1 MVAAGAASLIDCR
14 RICKVFEGRTGSV
27 TALDGMDFE
36 IAEGELLTIVG
47 PSGCGKSTLIR
58 LIAGLIPITSG
69 EISLSGRSV
78 AESKA
83 NIGFVFQQATLLPW
97 RSVFDNV
104 MLTAEVCRLPMSQAA
119 ERTRDL
125 LHLTGLGGFEQAY
138 PHELSG
144 GMQQRVA
151 LARALLSDPPILLM
165 DEPFGA
171 LDALTRDRMQFVLL
185 RIWEETRT
193 TILFI
198 THSIPEAILL
208 AERVVVM
215 TARPGKV
222 MDILPV
228 DLDRPRSLKTKTAD
242 AFKAMEVKIGS
253 MLGLEDPEAEPGL
266 EAAISK
272 ERFS

>member
-14 RICKVFEGRTGSV
+14 RICKVFEGRTSSV

-47 PSGCGKSTLIR
+47 PSGCGKSTLLR

-69 EISLSGRSV
+69 EISLNGRSV
-78 AESKA
+78 EESEA
-83 NIGFVFQQATLLPW
+83 DIGFVFQQATLLPW

-104 MLTAEVCRLPMSQAA
+104 MLTAEVCRLPMTQAA

-125 LHLTGLGGFEQAY
+125 LHLTGLDGFERAY

-253 MLGLEDPEAEPGL
+253 MLGLEDPEAEPGI
-266 EAAISK
+266 EAATSK
-272 ERFS
+272 ERLS